1 MQSMTSFD
9 DYLRGILEQILESN
23 QILNDLQDKLGDL
36 DIIKK
41 EISKINGLITVVINK
56 LKASDNSSD
65 DFVSLL
71 SAGKYYL
78 ENYDFTREI
87 ETMSKLYS
95 NDSNRLKN
103 IRYTILDSLQ
113 DKKLMEKI
121 DTLSRK
127 L

>member
-1 MQSMTSFD
+1 MTSFD
-9 DYLRGILEQILESN
+9 DYRRGILEQNLDSN
-23 QILNDLQDKLGDL
+23 HLLNNLQDKLGDL

-41 EISKINGLITVVINK
+41 EISKINGLITVVVNK
-56 LKASDNSSD
+56 LKTSDNSSD
-65 DFVSLL
+65 DFISLL

-78 ENYDFTREI
+78 ENYDFIREI

-113 DKKLMEKI
+113 YKKLMEKI
-121 DTLSRK
+121 ETISRK

>member
-1 MQSMTSFD
+1 MTSFD

-36 DIIKK
+36 EIIKK

-121 DTLSRK
+121 ETLSRK

>member
-1 MQSMTSFD
+1 MTSFD

>member
-1 MQSMTSFD
+1 MTSFD

-23 QILNDLQDKLGDL
+23 HILNNLQDKLGDL
-36 DIIKK
+36 EIIKK

-56 LKASDNSSD
+56 IEASDNSSD

-71 SAGKYYL
+71 SAGKSYL

-103 IRYTILDSLQ
+103 IRYTILDSLR

-121 DTLSRK
+121 ETISRK

>member
-1 MQSMTSFD
+1 MTSFD

-71 SAGKYYL
+71 SAGKHYL
-78 ENYDFTREI
+78 ENYDFIREI

-121 DTLSRK
+121 ETLSRK

>member
-1 MQSMTSFD
+1 MTNFD

-23 QILNDLQDKLGDL
+23 QILSDLQDKLGDL

-56 LKASDNSSD
+56 LEASDNSSD

-121 DTLSRK
+121 ETLSRK

>member
-1 MQSMTSFD
+1 MTSFD

-23 QILNDLQDKLGDL
+23 QILKNLQDKLGDL
-36 DIIKK
+36 EIIKK

-78 ENYDFTREI
+78 ENYDFIREI

>member
-1 MQSMTSFD
+1 MTSFD
-9 DYLRGILEQILESN
+9 DYLQGILEQILESN

-36 DIIKK
+36 EIIKK

-71 SAGKYYL
+71 SAGKNYL

-103 IRYTILDSLQ
+103 IRYTILDSLR

>member
-1 MQSMTSFD
+1 MTNFD

-121 DTLSRK
+121 ETLSRK

>member
-1 MQSMTSFD
+1 MTSFD

-36 DIIKK
+36 EIIKK

>member
-1 MQSMTSFD
+1 MTSFD

-56 LKASDNSSD
+56 LEALDNSSD

-121 DTLSRK
+121 ETLSRK

>member
-1 MQSMTSFD
+1 MTSFD

-23 QILNDLQDKLGDL
+23 QILKNLQDKLGDL
-36 DIIKK
+36 EIIKK
-41 EISKINGLITVVINK
+41 EISKINGLITVAINK
-56 LKASDNSSD
+56 LEASDNSSD

>member
-1 MQSMTSFD
+1 MTSFD

-36 DIIKK
+36 EIIKK

-56 LKASDNSSD
+56 LDISDNSSD

-71 SAGKYYL
+71 SAGKHYL

-121 DTLSRK
+121 ETLSRK

>member
-1 MQSMTSFD
+1 MTSFD

-36 DIIKK
+36 EIIKK

-56 LKASDNSSD
+56 LDVSDNSSD

-121 DTLSRK
+121 ETLSRK